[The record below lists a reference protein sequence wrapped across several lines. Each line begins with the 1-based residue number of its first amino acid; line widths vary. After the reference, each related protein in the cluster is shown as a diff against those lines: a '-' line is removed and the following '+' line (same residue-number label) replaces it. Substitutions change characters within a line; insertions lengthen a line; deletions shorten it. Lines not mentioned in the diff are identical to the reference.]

1 MSLTRAS
8 IIRGPAVLIYTSL
21 SGVATTLYS
30 QGDIQ
35 VRLANQTFDIQTSL
49 YGVVDKRTNQRSVEI
64 TWTPTGELT
73 TAMAAVLW
81 PHGGKNPGDS
91 LFGGEPSSATYPS
104 LQIIPKTGYT
114 YTFYGAVVTKQPSMM
129 LSAVKTIVGS
139 ITFTAIGKEGILW
152 STANSLYTEAST
164 SFGSYAFN
172 PASIRT
178 TPYVGGWGAT
188 ASYSVPTWT
197 LTGTNALAIYDTK
210 DGWSLNFNVATT
222 PVEADEYGIVDFTV
236 GDNVATATCSPL
248 TISETNL
255 TTILNMQS
263 TGADR
268 GQSLLSGFLLSI
280 VPSNGTPSGSANVT
294 LGNCS
299 ILQIGYDYGLQANR
313 VPQIQF
319 TTLRYLTTNVL
330 QPAYAITAN

>member
-1 MSLTRAS
+1 L
-8 IIRGPAVLIYTSL
+8 VYTSL
-21 SGVATTLYS
+21 TGTATTLFS

-35 VRLANQTFDIQTSL
+35 VKMANQTFDIQTSL

-73 TAMAAVLW
+73 TAMAGVLW

-91 LFGGEPSSATYPS
+91 LFGGEPSLATYPS
-104 LQIIPKTGYT
+104 LQIIPKTGYS
-114 YTFYGAVVTKQPSMM
+114 YTFYGAVVTKQPTVQ
-129 LSAVKTIVGS
+129 LSSTKTIVGS
-139 ITFTAIGKEGILW
+139 ITFTAIGKEGVLW

-164 SFGSYAFN
+164 SFGTYAFS

-197 LTGTNALAIYDTK
+197 LTGSPNLPIYDTK
-210 DGWSLNFNVATT
+210 DGWSLNFNVSTT

-248 TISETNL
+248 TLSETTL
-255 TTILNMQS
+255 TAILNLQGA
-263 TGADR
+263 GADR
-268 GQSLLSGFLLSI
+268 GQSLLSGNLLSI
-280 VPSNGTPSGSANVT
+280 VPSNGTPVGSANVT
-294 LGNCS
+294 LNNCS
-299 ILQIGYDYGLQANR
+299 MLQIGYDYGLNSTR

-319 TTLRYLTTNVL
+319 TTLRYLVTNAL
-330 QPAYAITAN
+330 QPAYTITAN

>member
-1 MSLTRAS
+1 MGS
-8 IIRGPAVLIYTSL
+8 IIRGPPVIIYTPAVGSP
-21 SGVATTLYS
+21 TTLYS

-35 VRLANQTFDIQTSL
+35 VRLANQTFDIATSL

-73 TAMAAVLW
+73 TAMAGVLW
-81 PHGGKNPGDS
+81 PHGSKNPGDS
-91 LFGGEPSSATYPS
+91 LIGAGNPQI
-104 LQIIPKTGYT
+104 QIIPKTGYQ

-129 LSAVKTIVGS
+129 LSAVKTIVGP
-139 ITFTAIGKEGILW
+139 ITFTAIGKEGVLW
-152 STANSLYTEAST
+152 STNNSLYTEAT
-164 SFGSYAFN
+164 ASFGSYAFS
-172 PASIRT
+172 PSSIRT

-197 LTGTNALAIYDTK
+197 LTGSPSLAVYDTK
-210 DGWSLNFNVATT
+210 DGFSVNFNVSTT

-248 TISETNL
+248 TVSETTL
-255 TTILNMQS
+255 TAILNMQN

-268 GQSLLSGFLLSI
+268 GQSLLSGNLLSI

-294 LGNCS
+294 LGNSS
-299 ILQIGYDYGLQANR
+299 ILQIGYDYGLIANR

-319 TTLRYLTTNVL
+319 TTLRYLTSNVL
-330 QPAYAITAN
+330 QPAYAITVN